1 MQEQQ
6 NQIKLYSLFQKLV
19 YFTVLV
25 DCLLLF
31 YIHSGIPILS
41 NLLESFER
49 MNFYSPPLH
58 AKITTVIL
66 IVLVAIGT
74 KARKNKDLKIFRSIV
89 FPLIIGLG
97 LIISSLYFIP
107 KTKNSNLPEI
117 ILGLNSYQI

>member
-1 MQEQQ
+1 
-6 NQIKLYSLFQKLV
+6 
-19 YFTVLV
+19 
-25 DCLLLF
+25 
-31 YIHSGIPILS
+31 
-41 NLLESFER
+41 
-49 MNFYSPPLH
+49 H

-117 ILGLNSYQI
+117 ILGLNSYQILYALLSFIGAISTQVGADSISKYMKNKIGKDR